1 MMKSTASKAMHA
13 DFLPRAFGAA
23 ADGLTKDTAA
33 LQAAIDAAGAAGGG
47 RVVLDRGTFL
57 TGAIELRSG
66 VELHIA
72 EGARLLA
79 SPDIADFPDW
89 PAPRHVIPGNLPR
102 RRSASVI
109 FADEC
114 EGVAITGGGVIDGN
128 GAFHVR
134 PGDGAPAPCG
144 WSFVRIQPMEKSL
157 PRVVFFAGCRDVRV
171 EDVTLANG
179 PAGWGYW
186 IHDCDRVSCL
196 RLTIRSDVHYPNND
210 GIHVNCSRDVEIADC
225 DIECGDDAIVARA
238 NSRSLREDKPCER
251 VHARDCRIRSWCG
264 GVRIGW
270 VNDGAIRDCSFR
282 HLAMRDTCDG
292 IRIVMPH
299 MPNHP
304 DYGREATLVE
314 RIVFEDID
322 MEGLH
327 AYPIDA
333 WIDPDP
339 ETRVAAVRDVS
350 FRRVRAESNMF
361 PRFVGRA
368 DAPFENFLF
377 EDCSFR
383 LIPNGAEGPWAQEVA
398 TRPGNVEGRFRD
410 TRGFRFVRT
419 ERWPDAN
426 C

>member
-1 MMKSTASKAMHA
+1 MEIHKK
-13 DFLPRAFGAA
+13 DFAVRAYGAA
-23 ADGLTKDTAA
+23 GDGAAKDTAA
-33 LQAAIDAAGAAGGG
+33 IQAAIDAAGAAGGG
-47 RVVLDRGTFL
+47 RVLIERGTFVS
-57 TGAIELRSG
+57 GAIQLRSG

-89 PAPRHVIPGNLPR
+89 PSPRHVIPGNLPR
-102 RRSASVI
+102 MRSASVI

-114 EGVAITGGGVIDGN
+114 RNIAITGGGTIDGN
-128 GAFHVR
+128 GAAHVR
-134 PGDGAPAPCG
+134 PGDGEPAPCG
-144 WSFVRIQPMEKSL
+144 WSFVRRLPMEKSL
-157 PRVVFFAGCRDVRV
+157 PRVVFLAGCRDVRI

-186 IHDCDRVSCL
+186 IHDCDNVACR

-238 NSRSLREDKPCER
+238 NSRSLRENKPCER
-251 VHARDCRIRSWCG
+251 VRAHDCRIRSWCG
-264 GVRIGW
+264 GIRIAW
-270 VNDGAIRDCSFR
+270 VNDGTIRDCTFSR
-282 HLAMRDTCDG
+282 MSMRDTCDG

-299 MPNHP
+299 MPRHP

-314 RIVFEDID
+314 RITFEDID

-327 AYPIDA
+327 AYPLDA

-339 ETRVAAVRDVS
+339 QTRVAAVRDIV
-350 FRRVRAESNMF
+350 FRRIKAESNLP
-361 PRFVGRA
+361 PRIVGRS
-368 DAPFENFLF
+368 DAQFEDFRF

-383 LIPNGAEGPWAQEVA
+383 RIPGGEAGPWAREIV
-398 TRPGNVEGRFRD
+398 TRPGNVDGQIRNVARLRIDGTVFD
-410 TRGFRFVRT
+410 G
-419 ERWPDAN
+419 W
-426 C
+426 